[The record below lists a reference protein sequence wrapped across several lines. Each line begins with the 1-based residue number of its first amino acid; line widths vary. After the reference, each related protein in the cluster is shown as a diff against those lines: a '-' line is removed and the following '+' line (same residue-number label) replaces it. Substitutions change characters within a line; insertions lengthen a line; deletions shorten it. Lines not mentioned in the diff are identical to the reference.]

1 MASEGGFTMAEN
13 IIDFDPPSGQND
25 PTIQA
30 DVAAATSRIAS
41 LNARAVMPDGRA
53 LSRSE
58 ILQALGLNP
67 NTSPTAWLAVV
78 GCGSNASALLPGDL
92 QRIAVNR
99 LSNASTILRQV
110 QDVTG
115 GSASGGG
122 QGFVSGGG
130 APS

>member
-1 MASEGGFTMAEN
+1 MAEN